1 MCGILGSINIIN
13 SEKYLDHIKHRGPD
27 ASGVESFKIN
37 FHTINLSHR
46 RLAIVDLSEAGTQP
60 MFAYDGKACITFNGE
75 IYNHYDLKEKLGSIK
90 FKGHSDTETI
100 LTYFRKFGIH
110 NTLVDLNGIF
120 GFAYLDLENELL
132 HLARDRF
139 GVKPL
144 YYYFDNKQ
152 LLFSSEIRPLK
163 ALLDPEIDKG
173 SLTNTLRMRYSPSP
187 STIYQR
193 IHKVEPGQLLTFN
206 LHADISISKHYYIE
220 KLKSIGSYQ
229 GEYKKVVKEYGDL
242 FENAVERQL
251 MSDVEVGIML
261 SGGVDSALV
270 AAIAKAKSKKVVK
283 TFTVGFEDDHKDIDE
298 INYAQQT
305 AAILGLENF
314 SKKIDFND
322 FQESINKITEIVE
335 EPIGTTSIIPM
346 FFLAGLAS
354 SKVKVVLSGQGAD
367 EPLGGYNKYKGIPWL
382 NRSRWFRSFMPFIKK
397 AEFAYGRNEKVR
409 RMLAAMQCTDIIKS
423 FVEFNA
429 ISSIKEIEK
438 LINPLFRKSFIDALT
453 EREELFYTTWKDR
466 IPEKSNIKDLFLY
479 LDLRTSLADDLLM
492 YTDKIT
498 MHFSLECRVPILDN
512 ELINFIESLDSS
524 YKFNSRKGK
533 IIHKDFAREYLP
545 SAIVERKKLGFK
557 SPTEFWFKQNHYEI
571 EKALTINKE
580 FNEVFNIIE
589 IKKLL
594 TAHLKGRNLEKQI
607 FLLLS
612 ISSLLQKRTTY

>member
-1 MCGILGSINIIN
+1 MCGILGSVNINN
-13 SEKYLDHIKHRGPD
+13 PLSLLPLIKHRGPD
-27 ASGVESFKIN
+27 ASGHMSVVVNNNMIELL
-37 FHTINLSHR
+37 HHRLS
-46 RLAIVDLSEAGTQP
+46 IVDVSEAGNQP
-60 MFAYDGKACITFNGE
+60 MFSTDLRGCIIFNGE
-75 IYNHYDLKEKLGSIK
+75 IYNHTELKRNLMQID

-100 LTYFRKFGIH
+100 VNYFRNFDVKDKLA
-110 NTLVDLNGIF
+110 NLNGIF
-120 GFAYLDLENELL
+120 GFAYLDLENGLL

-144 YYYFDNKQ
+144 YYYFDNNQ

-163 ALLDPEIDKG
+163 ALLNPKIDKG
-173 SLTNTLRMRYSPSP
+173 NLTNTLRMRYSPSP
-187 STIYQR
+187 STIYQG
-193 IHKVEPGQLLTFN
+193 IQKVEPGQLITFN
-206 LHADISISKHYYIE
+206 LQADISIRKQYFIK

-229 GEYKKVVKEYGDL
+229 GEYKKIVKEYGDL
-242 FENAVERQL
+242 FEKAVERQL
-251 MSDVEVGIML
+251 MSDVEVGILL

-270 AAIAKAKSKKVVK
+270 AAVAKEKSKKSIK
-283 TFTVGFEDDHKDIDE
+283 TFTVGFKDDHKDIDE

-322 FQESINKITEIVE
+322 FQESINKISGIIE

-346 FFLAGLAS
+346 FFLSDLAS

-382 NRSRWFRSFMPFIKK
+382 NQSSWFKSIMPIINR
-397 AEFAYGRNEKVR
+397 AEFAYGKNEKVR
-409 RMLAAMQCTDIIKS
+409 RMFAAMQCTDIIKS

-438 LINPLFRKSFIDALT
+438 LINPLYRKSFIDALS
-453 EREELFYTTWKDR
+453 EKEELFYMIWKNR
-466 IPEKSNIKDLFLY
+466 IPEKSTIKDLFLY
-479 LDLRTSLADDLLM
+479 MDLRTSLADDLLM

-498 MHFSLECRVPILDN
+498 MHFSLECRVPVLDN
-512 ELINFIESLDSS
+512 ELIDFIESLDSR

-533 IIHKDFAREYLP
+533 IIHKDFARDYLP
-545 SAIVERKKLGFK
+545 SDIVERKKLGFK
-557 SPTEFWFKQNHYEI
+557 SPTEFWFRQNHYEI
-571 EKALTINKE
+571 EETLTLNKE

-594 TAHLKGRNLEKQI
+594 EEHLKGRNLEKQI

-612 ISSLLQKRTTY
+612 ISSLLQKNKTY